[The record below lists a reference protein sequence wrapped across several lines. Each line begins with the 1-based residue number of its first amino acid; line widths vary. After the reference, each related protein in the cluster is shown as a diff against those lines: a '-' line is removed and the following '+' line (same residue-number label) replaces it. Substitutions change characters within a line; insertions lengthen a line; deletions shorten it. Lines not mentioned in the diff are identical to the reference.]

1 MSVLVALMLAA
12 SPAPVRDCEHEGP
25 TMYQVR
31 DCLYEVNQER
41 LDAAYSRTVR
51 AIRTK
56 DKNAAKLLVA
66 AQESWTKFSLDSC
79 AYTAA
84 VSKQIPEDA
93 RYNCWLGF
101 VESRI
106 KVLQAYRHE
115 TTRPQAK

>member
-12 SPAPVRDCEHEGP
+12 SPAPVRDCEHDGP

-41 LDAAYSRTVR
+41 LDAVYDRTVR

-56 DKNAAKLLVA
+56 NKNAVKLLVA
-66 AQESWTKFSLDSC
+66 AQESWTKFSSDSC

-93 RYNCWLGF
+93 QYNCWLGF
-101 VESRI
+101 VEARI
-106 KVLQAYRHE
+106 KVLQAYRRDI
-115 TTRPQAK
+115 TSSQAK